1 MEELL
6 LVLGFILIGLLIL
19 GAVRGGISQKR
30 KPLDKAFI
38 KRRWAEI
45 GSTAVRPDQS
55 ARLAIIEADKLLD
68 YVLKNRGYRGETM
81 GERLKNAR
89 ADFTYNDDVWQ
100 AHKLR
105 NKLVHEAEVETDP
118 RLIKRALGQ
127 FRQALKDLGAL

>member
-1 MEELL
+1 MEGLL
-6 LVLGFILIGLLIL
+6 LVLGFVLIGLLVL
-19 GAVRGGISQKR
+19 AAVRGGTSQKR
-30 KPLDKAFI
+30 KPLDKLFV
-38 KRRWAEI
+38 KQRWSEI
-45 GSTAVRPDQS
+45 NSTAARPDQS
-55 ARLAIIEADKLLD
+55 ARLVIIEADKLLD

-105 NKLVHEAEVETDP
+105 NKLVHEAEAETDQ